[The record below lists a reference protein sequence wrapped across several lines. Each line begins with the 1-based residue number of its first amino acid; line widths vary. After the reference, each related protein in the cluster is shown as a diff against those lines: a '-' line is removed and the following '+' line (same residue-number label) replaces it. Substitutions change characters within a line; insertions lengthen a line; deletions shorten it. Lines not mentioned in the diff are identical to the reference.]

1 MKPTEKHSR
10 QQLNTA
16 PMKIKFD
23 TVSYLQKS
31 FKRGSRSWRAWP
43 VRSRTF
49 YWRRRKRNRY
59 EHQFR
64 LPELSWRA
72 QMRQAEM
79 ELKKGQNMIEHKDEI
94 FSRPARTWFQTTQE
108 KRKAKGGEIITH
120 FTLLLNAAKGVG
132 KLLHINDE
140 KINSSN
146 RVPDNAKVALISCF
160 VPI

>member
-1 MKPTEKHSR
+1 
-10 QQLNTA
+10 
-16 PMKIKFD
+16 
-23 TVSYLQKS
+23 
-31 FKRGSRSWRAWP
+31 
-43 VRSRTF
+43 
-49 YWRRRKRNRY
+49 
-59 EHQFR
+59 
-64 LPELSWRA
+64 
-72 QMRQAEM
+72 M

-146 RVPDNAKVALISCF
+146 KGPDSAKVALFSCF
-160 VPI
+160 LPT